1 MYKFCLLR
9 AAEQSA
15 SPKAALQRD
24 TQEKIRLRSATKI
37 WKPKKRAE
45 GRARQKG
52 HDTVADNADHVQ
64 L

>member
-15 SPKAALQRD
+15 SPEAALQRD

-37 WKPKKRAE
+37 WKPKKEPFIAGVLRHEPAVH
-45 GRARQKG
+45 A
-52 HDTVADNADHVQ
+52 A
-64 L
+64 